1 MNSELS
7 SQIDERISELR
18 DALSTLEFAYINC
31 GNAKAVDLISIIGV
45 SVRDGYRTLENLEA
59 ALFKLN

>member
-1 MNSELS
+1 MKAELS

-18 DALSTLEFAYINC
+18 DALSTLEFAYTNC

-45 SVRDGYRTLENLEA
+45 SVRDGCRTLEKLEE
-59 ALFKLN
+59 ALSKIN